1 MVLRDFWDSSIFYIP
16 NHSEKLRL
24 LFRLPILF
32 LRLPIQT
39 PINTMKL
46 SILFLLRRNKIN
58 SRGLCP
64 IECRITL
71 DKQRKPFA
79 TGIFINP
86 KNWDSSKQLTKPPNE
101 ENNYTNKQLSLIKN
115 KINQAFLFLQV
126 KEEPFDVNDIYN
138 QYAGKTLAKEYKLIE
153 YYQIYLDRLKK
164 LVGIEIKQQTWD
176 KFSYIKEDVSEFI
189 KYHYKKSDMKL
200 KDLDFNF
207 ISEFEYYSKT
217 ELKHKQVTINK
228 ALQRLKKVVK
238 QSVINGYLDKNPF
251 EEHKPKKVYPKIIFL
266 TQQELDKLENHTFQS
281 EALTRVKD
289 CYLFC
294 CYTGLAYKEMFELKK
309 KDLITKPNG
318 INWIYKERE
327 KTERTFSV
335 PLILPKALEIM
346 KAYSSESE
354 FLLPRISNQSF
365 NRLLKEIANVLEIS
379 KNLTHHTAR
388 KTFASTVLL
397 NNDIPI
403 EVVSKLLGHSNI
415 STTQEYYAE
424 LMPDKLSENLKKL
437 KDKLK

>member
-1 MVLRDFWDSSIFYIP
+1 MEQLIT
-16 NHSEKLRL
+16 
-24 LFRLPILF
+24 LFI
-32 LRLPIQT
+32 I
-39 PINTMKL
+39 
-46 SILFLLRRNKIN
+46 RRNKLN
-58 SRGLCP
+58 EQGLCP
-64 IECRITL
+64 LQCRLTYL
-71 DKQRKPFA
+71 GERKPFS
-79 TGIFINP
+79 TGLFVNP
-86 KNWDSSKQLTKPPNE
+86 KNWDNKNQKSKPPNDD
-101 ENNYTNKQLSLIKN
+101 NNFINTELSLIKR
-115 KINQAFLFLQV
+115 KINQAFLLLQV

-153 YYQIYLDRLKK
+153 YYQIYLERLKK
-164 LVGIEIKQQTWD
+164 LIGIEIKQQTWD

-217 ELKHKQVTINK
+217 ELEHKQVTINK

-309 KDLITKPNG
+309 VDLITKPDG

-346 KAYSSESE
+346 KVYSSESE
-354 FLLPRISNQSF
+354 FLLPRVSNQSF
-365 NRLLKEIANVLEIS
+365 NRILKEIASILEIS

-403 EVVSKLLGHSNI
+403 EVISKLLGHSKI
-415 STTQEYYAE
+415 TTTQEYYAE
-424 LMPDKLSENLKKL
+424 LMPEKLSEQLTKL
-437 KDKLK
+437 KGKLK

>member
-1 MVLRDFWDSSIFYIP
+1 M
-16 NHSEKLRL
+16 
-24 LFRLPILF
+24 
-32 LRLPIQT
+32 
-39 PINTMKL
+39 NTMKL

-71 DKQRKPFA
+71 DKQRKPFS

-86 KNWDSSKQLTKPPNE
+86 KNWDSNKQLTKPANE

-126 KEEPFDVNDIYN
+126 KEEPFDANDIYI
-138 QYAGKTLAKEYKLIE
+138 EYKGETLLREYRLLE

-164 LVGIEIKQQTWD
+164 LVGIEIKQGTWN
-176 KFSYIKEDVSEFI
+176 KFNYIKEDVSEFI
-189 KYHYKKSDMKL
+189 KSHYNKPDVKL

-207 ISEFEYYSKT
+207 ISEFEYYCKT
-217 ELKHKQVTINK
+217 ELKHKQITINK
-228 ALQRLKKVVK
+228 SLQRLKKVIK
-238 QSVINGYLDKNPF
+238 QSVTSGYLDKNPF
-251 EEHKPKKVYPKIIFL
+251 EEHSPKKVYSKIIFL
-266 TQQELDKLENHTFQS
+266 TQEELDKLENHIFQS
-281 EALTRVKD
+281 DSLNRVKD
-289 CYLFC
+289 CYIFC
-294 CYTGLAYKEMFELKK
+294 CYTGLAYREMFELRKD
-309 KDLITKPNG
+309 DLITKPDG
-318 INWIYKERE
+318 ITWIYQKRE
-327 KTERTFSV
+327 KTERNFSV
-335 PLILPKALEIM
+335 PLILPKALKVIS
-346 KAYSSESE
+346 KYSSDNP
-354 FLLPRISNQSF
+354 FVLPRISNQSF
-365 NRLLKEIANVLEIS
+365 NRLLKEIASTLEIS

-424 LMPDKLSENLKKL
+424 LMPEKLSEQLTKL
-437 KDKLK
+437 KSKLK

>member
-1 MVLRDFWDSSIFYIP
+1 MNSI
-16 NHSEKLRL
+16 K
-24 LFRLPILF
+24 
-32 LRLPIQT
+32 
-39 PINTMKL
+39 
-46 SILFLLRRNKIN
+46 ILFLL
-58 SRGLCP
+58 SRSRLNQQGQCC
-64 IECRITL
+64 IRCRITYEH
-71 DKQRKPFA
+71 DRKEFS
-79 TGIFINP
+79 TGNFINP
-86 KNWDSSKQLTKPPNE
+86 KNWDSKRQLTKPPND
-101 ENNYTNKQLSLIKN
+101 ENTYINNQLSLIKN
-115 KINQAFLFLQV
+115 KINQAFLLLQV

-138 QYAGKTLAKEYKLIE
+138 QYAGKTLAKEYGMIE
-153 YYQIYLDRLKK
+153 YYQIYLERLKK

-176 KFSYIKEDVSEFI
+176 KFSYIKEDVSDFI
-189 KYHYKKSDMKL
+189 KDYYKKSDMKL
-200 KDLDFNF
+200 RDLDFNF

-217 ELKHKQVTINK
+217 KLEHKQVTINK

-238 QSVINGYLDKNPF
+238 QSVINGYLAKNPF

-309 KDLITKPNG
+309 EDLITKSDG

-346 KAYSSESE
+346 EAYSSEGE
-354 FLLPRISNQSF
+354 YLLPRISNQSF
-365 NRLLKEIANVLEIS
+365 NRLLKEIASTLEIS

-403 EVVSKLLGHSNI
+403 EVVSKLLGHSKI

-424 LMPDKLSENLKKL
+424 LMPEKLSEQLSKL
-437 KDKLK
+437 KQKLK

>member
-1 MVLRDFWDSSIFYIP
+1 
-16 NHSEKLRL
+16 
-24 LFRLPILF
+24 
-32 LRLPIQT
+32 
-39 PINTMKL
+39 MKL

-71 DKQRKPFA
+71 DKQRKPFS

-101 ENNYTNKQLSLIKN
+101 ESNYTNKQLSLIKN

-126 KEEPFDVNDIYN
+126 KEEPFDANDIYN
-138 QYAGKTLAKEYKLIE
+138 QYLGRTVTREYSLVE
-153 YYQIYLDRLKK
+153 YYKIYLDRLQK
-164 LVGIEIKQQTWD
+164 LVGLEIKQATWN
-176 KFSYIKEDVSEFI
+176 KFNYIKEDVSGFI
-189 KYHYKKSDMKL
+189 KSHYKKYDVKL

-207 ISEFEYYSKT
+207 ISEFEYYCKT
-217 ELKHKQVTINK
+217 ELKHKQITINK
-228 ALQRLKKVVK
+228 SLQRLKKVIK

-251 EEHKPKKVYPKIIFL
+251 EEHSPKKVYSKIVFL
-266 TQQELDKLENHTFQS
+266 TQEELDKLENYTFQS
-281 EALTRVKD
+281 DPLNRVKN
-289 CYLFC
+289 CYIFC
-294 CYTGLAYKEMFELKK
+294 CYTGLAYREMFELRKD
-309 KDLITKPNG
+309 DLITKPDG
-318 INWIYKERE
+318 ITWIYQKRE

-335 PLILPKALEIM
+335 PLILPKALEVM
-346 KAYSSESE
+346 QAYSSESE
-354 FLLPRISNQSF
+354 YLLPRISNQSF
-365 NRLLKEIANVLEIS
+365 NRILKEIAITLEIS

-403 EVVSKLLGHSNI
+403 EVVSKLLGHSKI

-424 LMPDKLSENLKKL
+424 LMPEKLSENLKKL
-437 KDKLK
+437 KDRLK

>member
-1 MVLRDFWDSSIFYIP
+1 
-16 NHSEKLRL
+16 
-24 LFRLPILF
+24 
-32 LRLPIQT
+32 
-39 PINTMKL
+39 MKL

-71 DKQRKPFA
+71 DKQRKPFS

-86 KNWDSSKQLTKPPNE
+86 KNWDSNKQLTKPANE

-126 KEEPFDVNDIYN
+126 KEEPFDANDIYI
-138 QYAGKTLAKEYKLIE
+138 EYKGETLLREYRLLE

-164 LVGIEIKQQTWD
+164 LVGIEIKQGTWN
-176 KFSYIKEDVSEFI
+176 KFNYIKEDVSEFI
-189 KYHYKKSDMKL
+189 KSHYNKPDVKL

-207 ISEFEYYSKT
+207 ISEFEYYCKT
-217 ELKHKQVTINK
+217 ELKHKQITINK
-228 ALQRLKKVVK
+228 SLQRLKKVIK
-238 QSVINGYLDKNPF
+238 QSVTSGYLDKNPF
-251 EEHKPKKVYPKIIFL
+251 EEHSPKKVYSKIIFL
-266 TQQELDKLENHTFQS
+266 TQEELDKLENHIFQS
-281 EALTRVKD
+281 DSLNRVKD
-289 CYLFC
+289 CYIFC
-294 CYTGLAYKEMFELKK
+294 CYTGLAYREMFELRKD
-309 KDLITKPNG
+309 DLITKPDG
-318 INWIYKERE
+318 ITWIYQKRE
-327 KTERTFSV
+327 KTERNFSV
-335 PLILPKALEIM
+335 PLILPKALKVIS
-346 KAYSSESE
+346 KYSSDNP
-354 FLLPRISNQSF
+354 FVLPRISNQSF
-365 NRLLKEIANVLEIS
+365 NRLLKEIASTLEIS

-424 LMPDKLSENLKKL
+424 LMPEKLSEQLTKL
-437 KDKLK
+437 KSKLK

>member
-1 MVLRDFWDSSIFYIP
+1 
-16 NHSEKLRL
+16 
-24 LFRLPILF
+24 
-32 LRLPIQT
+32 
-39 PINTMKL
+39 MKL

>member
-1 MVLRDFWDSSIFYIP
+1 MNSIKVLFVLDKAKSNIKGLAP
-16 NHSEKLRL
+16 LR
-24 LFRLPILF
+24 
-32 LRLPIQT
+32 
-39 PINTMKL
+39 
-46 SILFLLRRNKIN
+46 
-58 SRGLCP
+58 
-64 IECRITL
+64 CRITYL
-71 DKQRKPFA
+71 GERKPFA

-86 KNWDSSKQLTKPPNE
+86 KNWDSNKQLTKSPNE

-115 KINQAFLFLQV
+115 KINQAFLLLQV

-153 YYQIYLDRLKK
+153 YYQIYLERLKK
-164 LVGIEIKQQTWD
+164 LIGIEIKQQTWD
-176 KFSYIKEDVSEFI
+176 KFSYIKEDVYEFI
-189 KYHYKKSDMKL
+189 KLHYQKSDVQL

-309 KDLITKPNG
+309 EDLITKSDG
-318 INWIYKERE
+318 INWICKERE

-335 PLILPKALEIM
+335 PLILPKALEVM
-346 KAYSSESE
+346 EVYSSESE

-365 NRLLKEIANVLEIS
+365 NRLLKEIAVILEIP

-424 LMPDKLSENLKKL
+424 LMPKKLSEQLTNLKSKL
-437 KDKLK
+437 K

>member
-1 MVLRDFWDSSIFYIP
+1 MNTYRLTIRFVIAKNRTRNDGSAPLLCRLTYI
-16 NHSEKLRL
+16 EMR
-24 LFRLPILF
+24 
-32 LRLPIQT
+32 
-39 PINTMKL
+39 
-46 SILFLLRRNKIN
+46 
-58 SRGLCP
+58 
-64 IECRITL
+64 
-71 DKQRKPFA
+71 KQFA

-86 KNWDSSKQLTKPPNE
+86 KNWDSKRQLTKPPND
-101 ENNYTNKQLSLIKN
+101 ENTYINNQLSLIKN
-115 KINQAFLFLQV
+115 KINQAFLLLQV
-126 KEEPFDVNDIYN
+126 KEESFDVNDIYN

-153 YYQIYLDRLKK
+153 YYQIYLERLKK
-164 LVGIEIKQQTWD
+164 LIGIEIKQQTWD

-189 KYHYKKSDMKL
+189 KHHYKKSDVKL
-200 KDLDFNF
+200 KELDFNF

-217 ELKHKQVTINK
+217 ELKHKQITINK

-309 KDLITKPNG
+309 EDLITKSDG

-346 KAYSSESE
+346 EAYSSESDY
-354 FLLPRISNQSF
+354 LLPRISNQSF
-365 NRLLKEIANVLEIS
+365 NRLLKEIASTLEIS

-403 EVVSKLLGHSNI
+403 EVVSKLLGHSKI

-424 LMPDKLSENLKKL
+424 LMPEKLSEKLSKL
-437 KDKLK
+437 KQKLK